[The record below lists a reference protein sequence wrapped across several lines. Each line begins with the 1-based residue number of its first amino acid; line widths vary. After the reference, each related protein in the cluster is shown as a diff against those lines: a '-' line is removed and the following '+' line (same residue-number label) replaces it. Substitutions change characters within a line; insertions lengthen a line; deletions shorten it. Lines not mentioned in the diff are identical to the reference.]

1 MELENKNS
9 NKIARIEERI
19 VHLVTKED
27 MQKSHEDI
35 KDMIQNLANSI
46 DKLVNE
52 FGVMTKKS
60 DELMKV
66 ADSADKRA
74 QVAYAK
80 SLENHDG
87 IKKQGER
94 IDKLIQRLDFH
105 IKGHK
110 EMVMQD
116 IELSIF
122 KSSKIRKIFFLAL
135 FIGAYL
141 FTIQEFRNV
150 LLGIIFKP
158 FQ

>member
-27 MQKSHEDI
+27 MAKSHEDI
-35 KDMIQNLANSI
+35 KDMIQSLANSI

-52 FGVMTKKS
+52 FGIMTKKS

-66 ADSADKRA
+66 ADSANKKA

-94 IDKLIQRLDFH
+94 IDKLLQRLDLH

-122 KSSKIRKIFFLAL
+122 KSSKIRKVFFLAL
-135 FIGAYL
+135 FLGMYL
-141 FTIQEFRNV
+141 FTIKEIRDTI
-150 LLGIIFKP
+150 LRIIFMP